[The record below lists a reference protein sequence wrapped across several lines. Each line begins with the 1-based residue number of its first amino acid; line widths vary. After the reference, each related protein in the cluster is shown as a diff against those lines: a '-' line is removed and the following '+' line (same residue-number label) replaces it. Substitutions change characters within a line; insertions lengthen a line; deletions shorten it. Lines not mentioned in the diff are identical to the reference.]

1 MLSIVIII
9 LIIQQISP
17 TYQLKTIQATLAST
31 VELPCSVVNQNNE
44 STNPAQVNV
53 QKGQVFIYLIR
64 AVQIRKE
71 KNSFQGVDNNN
82 DIISYKQL
90 ANI

>member
-64 AVQIRKE
+64 AVQRRKE